1 MCGQPRCGR
10 GFIASC
16 WSGCLGFAVWA
27 ATRGFIASCRSGCLG
42 FAVWAA
48 TRGFFASC
56 RSGCPGSRG
65 AVWAATR
72 GFIASCRS
80 ACLSPSSCMSTWLGR
95 AALNLHG
102 CNCVGTLCICVG
114 HACVVGWWGG
124 LRCRAEQPQSTQ
136 ARGFNAAL
144 VRRFPALYGYMPE
157 ALSAPH
163 WYRARGRRANG
174 PPPPAWRQATLRM
187 CCSHVCLLEYGAQ
200 AGLKCDSRSDRPVL
214 VGLCLS
220 IEQLVA
226 RLSWLSHGRHV
237 VLASAWI

>member
-1 MCGQPRCGR
+1 
-10 GFIASC
+10 
-16 WSGCLGFAVWA
+16 
-27 ATRGFIASCRSGCLG
+27 
-42 FAVWAA
+42 
-48 TRGFFASC
+48 
-56 RSGCPGSRG
+56 
-65 AVWAATR
+65 
-72 GFIASCRS
+72 
-80 ACLSPSSCMSTWLGR
+80 MSTWLGQ

>member
-1 MCGQPRCGR
+1 MWAATR

-27 ATRGFIASCRSGCLG
+27 ATRGFIASCWSGCLG

-56 RSGCPGSRG
+56 RSGCLGLAGLCGQPPAALLQVVGPHVRVQL
-65 AVWAATR
+65 AV
-72 GFIASCRS
+72 C
-80 ACLSPSSCMSTWLGR
+80 SCMSTRLGR
-95 AALNLHG
+95 AILNLRG
-102 CNCVGTLCICVG
+102 CNCIGTLSMCVG

-144 VRRFPALYGYMPE
+144 VRRFPAPYGYMPE

-187 CCSHVCLLEYGAQ
+187 CCNYVCLLKCGAQ
-200 AGLKCDSRSDRPVL
+200 AGLKCDGRSDRPML

-220 IEQLVA
+220 TERIVLV
-226 RLSWLSHGRHV
+226 
-237 VLASAWI
+237 